1 MQLTT
6 QQLSDLWAK
15 YYHSRSSY
23 YWLDFAEALL
33 GLIGETLTEKQ
44 LVGLWDHHC
53 VTRLPQPGYLHFAGE
68 DKNKGVEFGQDILNL
83 FK

>member
-6 QQLSDLWAK
+6 QQLSDLWDTHF
-15 YYHSRSSY
+15 HSRSSY

-33 GLIGETLTEKQ
+33 VLIGETLPEKQ
-44 LVGLWDHHC
+44 LVEMWEHHC
-53 VTRLPQPGYLHFAGE
+53 DTRLPQPGYLHFAGE